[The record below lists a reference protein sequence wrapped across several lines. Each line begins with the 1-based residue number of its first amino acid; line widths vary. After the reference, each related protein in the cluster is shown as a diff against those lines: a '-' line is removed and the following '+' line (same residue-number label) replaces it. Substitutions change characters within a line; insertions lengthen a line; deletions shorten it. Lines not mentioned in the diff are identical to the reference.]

1 MTGKRNS
8 ELTEAAAAAGRSS
21 EGMRPVF
28 AMCQGLQKAV
38 KPFADLQRQLQVARV
53 PRFGLDRP
61 ESAFRQIIESQ
72 SRIAGVVRRL
82 QLGSVGTAA
91 WQLARHARRAQVLD
105 EAGWLPHHSMP
116 FGRVEECA
124 GDVGAVH
131 ELLCRHYRER
141 WSDVCRDIEARL
153 AEYDIDDEAKATF
166 VEALKA
172 HEAGFYRSVCRVLM
186 PEIERVS
193 RVELYEGRLKGIS
206 SLPRL
211 RELAGRLPITAV
223 EPGGFLA
230 LNLFRRLSEHLY
242 VDIWDEDSKRRF
254 EEDPVPN
261 RHAAVHGHVVYSSM
275 QNSLNA
281 IFMADFIFQAIGT
294 LKLLPGASP
303 AREAGTRSG

>member
-1 MTGKRNS
+1 MTGKRNGA
-8 ELTEAAAAAGRSS
+8 LTEAAAAAGHSS
-21 EGMRPVF
+21 EGMRTVF
-28 AMCQGLQKAV
+28 AMCQGLQEAM
-38 KPFADLQRQLQVARV
+38 KPFADLQRQLRGARV

-61 ESAFRQIIESQ
+61 ESAYRKVIESQ
-72 SRIAGVVRRL
+72 ARIAGVVKRL

-91 WQLARHARRAQVLD
+91 RQLAHHARRAQVLD

-116 FGRVEECA
+116 FGRMEECA
-124 GDVGAVH
+124 DDVGAVQ
-131 ELLCRHYRER
+131 ELLCRHYQER

-166 VEALKA
+166 VEALNA
-172 HEAGFYRSVCRVLM
+172 HEAGFHRSVCRVLM

-193 RVELYEGRLKGIS
+193 RVELYKGRLKGIA
-206 SLPRL
+206 SLPLL

-242 VDIWDEDSKRRF
+242 EDVWDEDSRRRF
-254 EEDPVPN
+254 AEDPVPN
-261 RHAAVHGHVVYSSM
+261 RHAAVHGLVVYSSM

-281 IFMADFIFQAIGT
+281 IFMADFIFQAIGI
-294 LKLLPGASP
+294 LKILPSS
-303 AREAGTRSG
+303 RSGE